1 MDSISMANSGIT
13 SNSTTSEGC
22 CAAVQ
27 AACEILVERLTPT
40 FQMLQAGAPD
50 SEVKWDTLISK
61 VRYQRLLSSVELLF
75 TLKYTCAN
83 ACCLVLKYST
93 CNAGNVYD

>member
-1 MDSISMANSGIT
+1 MFAAIVTYLNQVSACGLFQGRGLDLSRIRIVQMDSISMANSGIT

-27 AACEILVERLTPT
+27 SACEILVERLTPVY
-40 FQMLQAGAPD
+40 QMLQSGAPD

-61 VRYQRLLSSVELLF
+61 V
-75 TLKYTCAN
+75 
-83 ACCLVLKYST
+83 
-93 CNAGNVYD
+93 